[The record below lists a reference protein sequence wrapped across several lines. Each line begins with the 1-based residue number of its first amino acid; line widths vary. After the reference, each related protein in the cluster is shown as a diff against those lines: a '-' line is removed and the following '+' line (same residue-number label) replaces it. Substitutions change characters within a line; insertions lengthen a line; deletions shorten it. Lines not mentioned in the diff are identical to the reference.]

1 MKNEPIL
8 RREAVLAR
16 YMHVAPGENARY
28 PVSTLHY
35 APDLEIELAIR
46 WHEISMSATVKC
58 CPLQSADPGTIR
70 VLKWSNK
77 RSFKGTVIIAVPVEI
92 YSIRDSNIFKFQQ
105 QHKMYFR

>member
-46 WHEISMSATVKC
+46 
-58 CPLQSADPGTIR
+58 
-70 VLKWSNK
+70 
-77 RSFKGTVIIAVPVEI
+77 
-92 YSIRDSNIFKFQQ
+92 
-105 QHKMYFR
+105 